1 MDDQRILPDATNPN
15 THLRNG
21 EKKYAAEVR
30 TAFKPERVGYSLAST
45 AADKHVNACG

>member
-1 MDDQRILPDATNPN
+1 MDDQQIIPDASN

-30 TAFKPERVGYSLAST
+30 TAVKPERAGYSLAST